1 MKAEIEVAL
10 KNGVLD
16 PQAKAILNALHALGF
31 DNVESVVISKKF
43 EISLR
48 DSRDSQDSSDSSA
61 NPDSHALF
69 EKIAHDV
76 LSNPVIENY
85 KIKLK
90 S

>member
-48 DSRDSQDSSDSSA
+48 DSSDSRDSQDSSES
-61 NPDSHALF
+61 ALF